1 MMLANTE
8 DDYGLI
14 ARLFHWLIAVMIIGL
29 LPMGLF
35 MTGMDNSPLK
45 LEVYALHKSFGL
57 LVFFL
62 GLGRIVWRFVSP
74 PPDHLEN
81 HEHWEVTLAAASHF
95 WLYMCIIGMPL
106 SGYLM
111 SSALEF
117 PVPFF
122 GLSFPRLLAKN
133 EHLGELFGQTH
144 EILAYTLL
152 FVLGLHVAGALK
164 HHVIDKD
171 ETLQRMAYKTQGML
185 LPAAIVLVV
194 GASFGVSG
202 LLIAKGFLHKGAE
215 TAAPAMQ
222 VATAPAP
229 AAPAAISPAAAPPDT
244 SALAENGWAIVPVQS
259 KLQFRTTMYG
269 SEFTGDLPDF
279 NGTILFNPDDLSTAR
294 ADIRINM
301 VKVTTGDADRDSNI
315 GGAAWFDSGAF
326 PEARYEAAK
335 FEKADGN
342 NYVAIGNLTIRDKTM
357 PVVIP
362 FTLDIAGNT
371 AHMKGDVTLNR
382 LDYGMGEGEWE
393 DEKTVGHD
401 VEVLIDVTAIR

>member
-1 MMLANTE
+1 MTLANTE
-8 DDYGLI
+8 EEYGLI
-14 ARLFHWLIAVMIIGL
+14 ARLFHWLIAVIVIGL
-29 LPMGLF
+29 LPLGLF
-35 MTGMDNSPLK
+35 MTGMENSPLK
-45 LEVYALHKSFGL
+45 FEIYAVHKSFGL

-62 GLGRIVWRFVSP
+62 GLGRLVWRFISP
-74 PPDHLEN
+74 PPDHLET
-81 HEHWEVTLAAASHF
+81 HEHWEVTLASASHF
-95 WLYMCIIGMPL
+95 WLYVCIIAMPL
-106 SGYLM
+106 TGWLM
-111 SSALEF
+111 SSAQEF

-122 GLSFPRLLAKN
+122 GAQLPHLIGKD
-133 EHLGELFGQTH
+133 EHLGELFRDAHG
-144 EILAYTLL
+144 IIAYTLL

-164 HHVIDKD
+164 HHIIDKD
-171 ETLQRMAYKTQGML
+171 ETLSRMAYRTQGMM

-194 GASFGVSG
+194 GASFGISA
-202 LLIAKGFLHKGAE
+202 LLIAKDFLHNHPE
-215 TAAPAMQ
+215 TPALQ
-222 VATAPAP
+222 AAPAP
-229 AAPAAISPAAAPPDT
+229 AATTIPAAAPPDT
-244 SALAENGWAIVPVQS
+244 SALAENGWAIVPAQS

-279 NGTILFNPDDLSTAR
+279 NGTIIFNPDDLSTAR

-315 GGAAWFDSGAF
+315 SGEVWFASASF
-326 PEARYEAAK
+326 PQARYEAVK
-335 FEKADGN
+335 FEKAEGN

>member
-1 MMLANTE
+1 MELSNTE
-8 DDYGLI
+8 EEYGLI
-14 ARLFHWLIAVMIIGL
+14 ARLFHWLIAVIVIGL
-29 LPMGLF
+29 LPLGLF
-35 MTGMDNSPLK
+35 MTGMENSPLK
-45 LEVYALHKSFGL
+45 LEAYAVHKSFGL

-74 PPDHLEN
+74 PPDHLES

-95 WLYMCIIGMPL
+95 WLYVCIIGMPL
-106 SGYLM
+106 TGWLM
-111 SSALEF
+111 SSAMEF

-122 GLSFPRLLAKN
+122 GAQLPHLIGKD
-133 EHLGELFGQTH
+133 EHLGELFRDAHG
-144 EILAYTLL
+144 IIAYTLL

-171 ETLQRMAYKTQGML
+171 ETLSRMAYKTQGMM
-185 LPAAIVLVV
+185 LPAAIVLAV
-194 GASFGVSG
+194 GASFGISA
-202 LLIAKGFLHKGAE
+202 LLIARDFLHDRPE
-215 TAAPAMQ
+215 TAAPALQ
-222 VATAPAP
+222 AAPAP
-229 AAPAAISPAAAPPDT
+229 AATTLPAAAPPDT
-244 SALAENGWAIVPVQS
+244 SALAENGWAIVPAQS

-279 NGTILFNPDDLSTAR
+279 NGTIIFNPDDLSTAR

-301 VKVTTGDADRDSNI
+301 AKVTTGDSDRDSNI
-315 GGAAWFDSGAF
+315 GGAAWFDSAAF

-342 NYVAIGNLTIRDKTM
+342 NYVAIGNLTIRGKTM

-371 AHMKGDVTLNR
+371 AHMKGDVTLSR

>member
-1 MMLANTE
+1 
-8 DDYGLI
+8 
-14 ARLFHWLIAVMIIGL
+14 
-29 LPMGLF
+29 
-35 MTGMDNSPLK
+35 
-45 LEVYALHKSFGL
+45 
-57 LVFFL
+57 
-62 GLGRIVWRFVSP
+62 
-74 PPDHLEN
+74 
-81 HEHWEVTLAAASHF
+81 
-95 WLYMCIIGMPL
+95 MPL

-122 GLSFPRLLAKN
+122 GLSFPRLLAKD
-133 EHLGELFGQTH
+133 EHLGELFGQMH

-171 ETLQRMAYKTQGML
+171 ETLQRMAYKTGGML
-185 LPAAIVLVV
+185 LPVVIVLVV

-202 LLIAKGFLHKGAE
+202 LLIAKGFLHKGPE
-215 TAAPAMQ
+215 TPPVSQMAA
-222 VATAPAP
+222 APAP
-229 AAPAAISPAAAPPDT
+229 AAAPSAPVAMPDT
-244 SALAENGWAIVPVQS
+244 SVLAENGWAIVPAQS
-259 KLQFRTTMYG
+259 RLQFRTTMYG
-269 SEFTGDLPDF
+269 SEFTGDLTDF
-279 NGTILFNPDDLSTAR
+279 NGTIIFNPDDLSTAR

-301 VKVTTGDADRDSNI
+301 AKVTTGDADRDSNI
-315 GGAAWFDSGAF
+315 GGAVWFDSTAF

-335 FEKADGN
+335 FEKAEGN
-342 NYVAIGNLTIRDKTM
+342 NYVAIGNLTIRGKTM